1 MKNKKIILFLISQA
15 ITLFG
20 SSIVQFT
27 IIWYVTMKTSSG
39 VLLALLTISAYL
51 PQFLISFIS
60 GVWADRHSKK
70 MLIILSDSII
80 ALATLALAIFIP
92 NLDMEKDSMILII
105 ALIIILIIRS
115 LGTGVQTPAVNAL
128 IPTLVDENE
137 LMRFNGINTVIQSVV
152 QFVSPIVAG
161 VVLSFWNLEYALY
174 IDIITAIIG
183 IAILLFI
190 KISFTKVENS
200 QNAIGEIK
208 EGIKYAVVNKEIG
221 KVLITFGIFIFLCVP
236 AGFMSTLFIERYFGN
251 TYWYLSAVEVAGF
264 IGMVLG
270 GLILSIIKFMKNSS
284 RSLTIGIISF
294 SILSIL
300 MGLFINFIFYLGLMF
315 IYGIALSII
324 QTSVTTI
331 LQEKTEASMQGR
343 IFGLFSAI
351 YSLFLPIGM
360 LAFGPLSDIVSLRIL
375 IIVTGILLGGVSIYI
390 YKAIYK
396 SSLKNVSQNVD

>member
-236 AGFMSTLFIERYFGN
+236 AGFMSTLFIERYFGD